1 MASPTALILFAH
13 GARDARWALPFE
25 AVASAVRQHRPDLA
39 VSMAYLEFMSPSLID
54 AAETAVAQGARRVQV
69 VPLFLGAGGHVRKD
83 LPVLMHDLRTQWPG
97 VRWRL
102 HRAVGEMPG
111 VVAALAQAACELAS
125 AADDAPT
132 VVGGFTPDGLR
143 QPDRS
148 AAAPT

>member
-39 VSMAYLEFMSPSLID
+39 VSLAYLEFMSPSLID

-83 LPVLMHDLRTQWPG
+83 LPALMETLGARHPAVTFCLEAAIGEREDVIAAMAQSIVLGSEPGPGPSAVTART
-97 VRWRL
+97 
-102 HRAVGEMPG
+102 
-111 VVAALAQAACELAS
+111 
-125 AADDAPT
+125 T
-132 VVGGFTPDGLR
+132 
-143 QPDRS
+143 
-148 AAAPT
+148 

>member
-39 VSMAYLEFMSPSLID
+39 VSLAYLEFMSPSLID

-83 LPVLMHDLRTQWPG
+83 LPVLMETLGARHPAVTFCLEAAIGEREEVIAAMAQSIVLGSEPGPGPSAVTART
-97 VRWRL
+97 
-102 HRAVGEMPG
+102 
-111 VVAALAQAACELAS
+111 
-125 AADDAPT
+125 T
-132 VVGGFTPDGLR
+132 
-143 QPDRS
+143 
-148 AAAPT
+148 

>member
-83 LPVLMHDLRTQWPG
+83 LPVLMETLGARHPAVTFCLEAAIGEREDVIAAMAQSIVLGSEPGPGPSAVTART
-97 VRWRL
+97 
-102 HRAVGEMPG
+102 
-111 VVAALAQAACELAS
+111 
-125 AADDAPT
+125 T
-132 VVGGFTPDGLR
+132 
-143 QPDRS
+143 
-148 AAAPT
+148 

>member
-39 VSMAYLEFMSPSLID
+39 VSLAYLEFMSPSLID

-83 LPVLMHDLRTQWPG
+83 LPALMETLGARHPAVTFCLEAAIGEREEVIAAMAQSIVLGSEPGPGPSAVTART
-97 VRWRL
+97 
-102 HRAVGEMPG
+102 
-111 VVAALAQAACELAS
+111 
-125 AADDAPT
+125 T
-132 VVGGFTPDGLR
+132 
-143 QPDRS
+143 
-148 AAAPT
+148 

>member
-39 VSMAYLEFMSPSLID
+39 VSLAYLEFMSPSLID

-83 LPVLMHDLRTQWPG
+83 LPVLMETLAARHPAVTFCLEAAIGEREEVIAAMAKSIVLGSEPGPGPSAVTART
-97 VRWRL
+97 
-102 HRAVGEMPG
+102 
-111 VVAALAQAACELAS
+111 
-125 AADDAPT
+125 T
-132 VVGGFTPDGLR
+132 
-143 QPDRS
+143 
-148 AAAPT
+148 

>member
-39 VSMAYLEFMSPSLID
+39 VSLAYLEFMSPSLID

-83 LPVLMHDLRTQWPG
+83 LPVLMETLAARHPAVTFCLEAAIGEREEVIAAMAQSIALGSEPGPGPSAVTART
-97 VRWRL
+97 
-102 HRAVGEMPG
+102 
-111 VVAALAQAACELAS
+111 
-125 AADDAPT
+125 T
-132 VVGGFTPDGLR
+132 
-143 QPDRS
+143 
-148 AAAPT
+148 